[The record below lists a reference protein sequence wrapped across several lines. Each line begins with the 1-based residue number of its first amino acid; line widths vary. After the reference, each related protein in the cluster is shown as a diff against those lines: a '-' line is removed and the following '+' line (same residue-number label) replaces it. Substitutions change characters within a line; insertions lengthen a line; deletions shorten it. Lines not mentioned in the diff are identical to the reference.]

1 MNYHKGRSSHVKG
14 KDDLWDFAIA
24 SRGEQGLLLETLKIR
39 LDKAMETQCTSPLG
53 TEWISHW
60 VSLCM
65 FPYSFVTLPVYF
77 QSKSSFVFP
86 GHPSWLSVPPLFPCR
101 KGAVFDSW
109 CQLSSNSAQIPG
121 VGAGGADEGRSDQLQ
136 AFLLL
141 SLLQAWPVLKLQQM
155 FLLRNYWHLYGLF
168 FPFFPPGPC
177 PSSNELC
184 KTTF

>member
-101 KGAVFDSW
+101 NGAVFDSW
-109 CQLSSNSAQIPG
+109 CQLSSKLRADPRGGSWWGWWGQEWSTAGFPVAELAAGLASFKTSTDVSA
-121 VGAGGADEGRSDQLQ
+121 
-136 AFLLL
+136 
-141 SLLQAWPVLKLQQM
+141 
-155 FLLRNYWHLYGLF
+155 
-168 FPFFPPGPC
+168 
-177 PSSNELC
+177 
-184 KTTF
+184 